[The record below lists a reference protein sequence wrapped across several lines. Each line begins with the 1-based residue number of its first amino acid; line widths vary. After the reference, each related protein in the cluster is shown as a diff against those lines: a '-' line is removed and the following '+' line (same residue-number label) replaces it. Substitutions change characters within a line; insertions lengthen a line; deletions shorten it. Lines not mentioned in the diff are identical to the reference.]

1 MWEKAARTRNVDLE
15 WRILPSAKKKKNEPQ
30 TATQAQ
36 KLLSNTVRR
45 RPKLR

>member
-1 MWEKAARTRNVDLE
+1 MWEEAARTRNVDLE
-15 WRILPSAKKKKNEPQ
+15 WRILPSAEKKNEPQ

-36 KLLSNTVRR
+36 KLLSNTMRR